1 MTVTNIVVLG
11 KKEQSMG
18 TVFLNIQ
25 MDQSTLEDSI
35 KASNMDKDITSHQ
48 VAMSTMGNG

>member
-1 MTVTNIVVLG
+1 MMTTDIEVLG
-11 KKEQSMG
+11 KKELSMG

-35 KASNMDKDITSHQ
+35 KASNMDKDISSHQ